1 MKFFKIFLVLCA
13 TVSSYGPAS
22 AATIPSFQVGGS
34 VGNNSSSALTVT
46 PIGTPDGNGGF
57 TYEYR
62 IEFAPQTLSV
72 SQLFDVG
79 NSGLAIND
87 ILAFAGGSVTA
98 PLFNGTYVPFAY
110 SNLVTFTSSEGAFS
124 FDSVNLGLFQTA
136 NMAGL
141 IPNHPISDGPLVAF
155 STGILNG
162 PGGSS
167 PADFMFFINAFSNPT
182 ATTLF
187 GDVAWALYAPTVLPT
202 PPSAVPEPTSLAIF
216 GFGVFGIVYRTRR
229 KLKT

>member
-1 MKFFKIFLVLCA
+1 MKIFKGLMVLCA
-13 TVSSYGPAS
+13 TVASSMLAS

-34 VGNNSSSALTVT
+34 VSNNSGNALTLT
-46 PIGTPDGNGGF
+46 PIGTPDGNGGY

-62 IEFAPQTLSV
+62 VEFAPQTLTV
-72 SQLFDVG
+72 TQLFDAG
-79 NSGLAIND
+79 NSGLTIND
-87 ILAFAGGSVTA
+87 NLAFAGGSVTA
-98 PLFNGTYVPFAY
+98 PLFNGTYVPFVH

-136 NMAGL
+136 GMAGL
-141 IPNHPISDGPLVAF
+141 IPNHPISDAPLVAF

-167 PADFMFFINAFSNPT
+167 PADFMFFMDLYN

-202 PPSAVPEPTSLAIF
+202 LPSPVPEPTSMAIF
-216 GFGVFGIVYRTRR
+216 GLGALGIAYRTRR
-229 KLKT
+229 KRKA

>member
-1 MKFFKIFLVLCA
+1 MKIVQSILILFA
-13 TVSSYGPAS
+13 TVASSMMTS
-22 AATIPSFQVGGS
+22 AGTIPSFQVGGS
-34 VGNNSSSALTVT
+34 VSNNSGSALTVT
-46 PIGTPDGNGGF
+46 PIGTPDGNGGY
-57 TYEYR
+57 TYEFR

-87 ILAFAGGSVTA
+87 NLAFAGGSVTA
-98 PLFNGTYVPFAY
+98 PLFNGTYLPFVY

-124 FDSVNLGLFQTA
+124 FDSVNLGLFSTQD
-136 NMAGL
+136 MAGL

-167 PADFMFFINAFSNPT
+167 PADFMFFVNLNN
-182 ATTLF
+182 TTTPF
-187 GDVAWALYAPTVLPT
+187 GNVAWALYAPTVLPAL
-202 PPSAVPEPTSLAIF
+202 PSAVPEPASLAIF
-216 GFGVFGIVYRTRR
+216 GFGALGIAYRTRR

>member
-1 MKFFKIFLVLCA
+1 MKIVQSVLMLLA
-13 TVSSYGPAS
+13 AVANSMMAS

-34 VGNNSSSALTVT
+34 VSNNSGSALTIT
-46 PIGTPDGNGGF
+46 PISTPDGNGGY

-62 IEFAPQTLSV
+62 VELAPQTLTV
-72 SQLFDVG
+72 TQLFDSG

-87 ILAFAGGSVTA
+87 NLAFAGGSVTA
-98 PLFNGTYVPFAY
+98 PIFNGTYVPFVY

-136 NMAGL
+136 DMAGL
-141 IPNHPISDGPLVAF
+141 IPNHPISNAPLVAF

-167 PADFMFFINAFSNPT
+167 PADFMFFVDLFN
-182 ATTLF
+182 ATTTPF
-187 GDVAWALYAPTVLPT
+187 GDVAWALYAPTVLP
-202 PPSAVPEPTSLAIF
+202 PLPSAVPEPTSMAIF
-216 GFGVFGIVYRTRR
+216 GFGALGIAYRTRR
-229 KLKT
+229 KRKA

>member
-1 MKFFKIFLVLCA
+1 MKIVQSVLMLLA
-13 TVSSYGPAS
+13 AVANSMMAS

-34 VGNNSSSALTVT
+34 VSNNSGSALTIT
-46 PIGTPDGNGGF
+46 PISTPDGNGGY

-62 IEFAPQTLSV
+62 VELAPQTLTV
-72 SQLFDVG
+72 TQLFDSG

-87 ILAFAGGSVTA
+87 NLAFAGGSVTA
-98 PLFNGTYVPFAY
+98 PIFNGTYVPFVY

-136 NMAGL
+136 GMAGL
-141 IPNHPISDGPLVAF
+141 IPNHPISNAPLVAF

-167 PADFMFFINAFSNPT
+167 PADFMFFVDLFN

-202 PPSAVPEPTSLAIF
+202 LPSPVPEPTSMAIF
-216 GFGVFGIVYRTRR
+216 GLGALGIAYRTRR
-229 KLKT
+229 KRKA

>member
-1 MKFFKIFLVLCA
+1 MKIFKGLMVLCA
-13 TVSSYGPAS
+13 TVASSMLAS

-34 VGNNSSSALTVT
+34 VSNNSGSALTIT

-62 IEFAPQTLSV
+62 VDLAAQTLTV
-72 SQLFDVG
+72 TQLFDVG

-87 ILAFAGGSVTA
+87 NLVFAGGSVTA

-136 NMAGL
+136 DMAGL
-141 IPNHPISDGPLVAF
+141 IPNHPISNAPLVAF

-162 PGGSS
+162 SGGSS
-167 PADFMFFINAFSNPT
+167 PADFMFFVDLFN
-182 ATTLF
+182 ATTPF
-187 GDVAWALYAPTVLPT
+187 GDVAWALYAPTILPT
-202 PPSAVPEPTSLAIF
+202 LPSAVPEPTSLAIF
-216 GFGVFGIVYRTRR
+216 GFGALGIAYRTRR
-229 KLKT
+229 KRKV

>member
-1 MKFFKIFLVLCA
+1 MKIVQSILILFA
-13 TVSSYGPAS
+13 TVASSMMTS
-22 AATIPSFQVGGS
+22 AGTIPSFQVGGS
-34 VGNNSSSALTVT
+34 VSNNSGSALTVT
-46 PIGTPDGNGGF
+46 PIGTPDGNGGY
-57 TYEYR
+57 TYEFR

-87 ILAFAGGSVTA
+87 NLAFAGGSVTA
-98 PLFNGTYVPFAY
+98 PLFNGTYLPFVY

-124 FDSVNLGLFQTA
+124 FDSVNLGLFSTQD
-136 NMAGL
+136 MAGL

-162 PGGSS
+162 PGRSS
-167 PADFMFFINAFSNPT
+167 PADFMFFVNLNND
-182 ATTLF
+182 TTPF
-187 GDVAWALYAPTVLPT
+187 GNVAWALYAPTVLPAL
-202 PPSAVPEPTSLAIF
+202 PSAVPEPASLAIF
-216 GFGVFGIVYRTRR
+216 GFGALGIAYRTRR